1 MRTDYKM
8 KYYAKVIQINDD
20 IDEEVLLS
28 FGEVSIYCFIAHC
41 PYEIIQ
47 GKIYLVEV
55 ELSFLNDENI
65 EGQSEGELSITRQGD
80 SFTYEIKG
88 YKVDDKIISN
98 GLLFTDELYA
108 QEYGHIN
115 YEYVLL
121 KPDRV
126 SVSFL

>member
-1 MRTDYKM
+1 M
-8 KYYAKVIQINDD
+8 
-20 IDEEVLLS
+20 L
-28 FGEVSIYCFIAHC
+28 IAHC
-41 PYEIIQ
+41 SLLIAHCSLLIAHCSYEIIQ
-47 GKIYLVEV
+47 GNIYLVEV

-65 EGQSEGELSITRQGD
+65 GKQSESELSITRQGD

-88 YKVDDKIISN
+88 YKFDDKVMFN
-98 GLLFTDELYA
+98 GLVFTGEIYD

-126 SVSFL
+126 SVSFF